1 MRAIVLED
9 MQTFDARTRATVPS
23 IDRKKIKK
31 VQMIH
36 NWTEEIVLDR
46 SRKPFIAHIYI
57 QQWRKANCNDNKIA
71 LSCVVHQLRF
81 CTYRSLWRILLYERE
96 GETNNNRICTLVTQ
110 ALLSCLTKNA
120 CVKDLCYLL
129 IGKLSIMLFLHKHVV
144 LRSIKRLCEKCCQLI
159 HKHIC

>member
-1 MRAIVLED
+1 MRAIVQED
-9 MQTFDARTRATVPS
+9 MQTFDARTQATVPS

-81 CTYRSLWRILLYERE
+81 CTYRSLWRILLYGNRRWNEQQKNLHTGHSSSFVVSYEKCVCE
-96 GETNNNRICTLVTQ
+96 GF
-110 ALLSCLTKNA
+110 
-120 CVKDLCYLL
+120 
-129 IGKLSIMLFLHKHVV
+129 MLFVNWKIIHYVV
-144 LRSIKRLCEKCCQLI
+144 SSQTCSA
-159 HKHIC
+159 